1 MKPNLISHL
10 SCLLAVTLSC
20 VPLSSCVSSQTS
32 KLVKEGYMTED
43 LEKRV
48 LRETGVSGAA
58 IGALTGASIGAMGGL
73 ANEGWSALIEG
84 RPFDKERAKRDA
96 TIGAYA
102 GGVTGGYIG
111 YQQGR
116 REGEQLIVAAMS
128 RDNIDQLLRGA
139 RAYNAGLRNYNAGL
153 RTKISAAR
161 KESDAAK
168 RKASYGKLQREAN
181 AQLND
186 ANDRV
191 AQRWNAGG
199 NQKWDQDQ
207 RSNYRETVRPLVA
220 QRDALKEQVD
230 TLARLR
236 SEGTY

>member
-1 MKPNLISHL
+1 
-10 SCLLAVTLSC
+10 
-20 VPLSSCVSSQTS
+20 VSSQTGY
-32 KLVKEGYMTED
+32 LVKDGYMTED
-43 LEKRV
+43 LEKQV

-58 IGALTGASIGAMGGL
+58 IGALAGAGIGAFLGI
-73 ANEGWSALIEG
+73 AEEGFEAALQG
-84 RPFDKERAKRDA
+84 RPINKKQAEQNAWTDA
-96 TIGAYA
+96 IA
-102 GGVTGGYIG
+102 GGVTGGFIG

-116 REGEQLIVAAMS
+116 RQGEQLVAAAMS
-128 RDNIDQLLRGA
+128 RDNVNRLLQGA
-139 RAYNAGLRNYNAGL
+139 LDYNSGLRQYNTGL
-153 RTKISAAR
+153 SNKIAAAK
-161 KESDAAK
+161 KEPDATK
-168 RKASYGKLQREAN
+168 RKATYRKLQSEAN

-191 AQRWNAGG
+191 AQRWSAGG

-207 RSNYRETVRPLVA
+207 RSKYRETVRPLVA